1 MYLFII
7 SIENP
12 YEYEQAQNY
21 LKQMEIECMNFME
34 SEYANSEGDAVR
46 ARISKAKQ
54 EFNAVRREIRQ
65 IQQAWERNSFQ
76 DASTED
82 QVSYPTFTYL
92 EILIGNG

>member
-1 MYLFII
+1 
-7 SIENP
+7 
-12 YEYEQAQNY
+12 
-21 LKQMEIECMNFME
+21 MNFME

-46 ARISKAKQ
+46 ARIQKAKK

-82 QVSYPTFTYL
+82 QVS
-92 EILIGNG
+92 